1 MNYENKY
8 TDDYFRQHEQEI
20 PVSYDPESWKSVA
33 AMLDAHN
40 GIPAPPPPAPVKIP
54 PALWWACG
62 LLLLST
68 LFVKLSYQPQEK
80 APAPVQSVE
89 SQPENLNTVSPVDIS
104 QPDIQQQS
112 LPAAKS
118 LGKVSEHV
126 PSPSEKPVQPAITPA
141 GADSL
146 KVLPVPVQPD
156 STTLLKK
163 PVKKKKHLFW

>member
-54 PALWWACG
+54 PALWWVCG

-68 LFVKLSYQPQEK
+68 LFVKLSYQPQQK
-80 APAPVQSVE
+80 APAPVQSIE
-89 SQPENLNTVSPVDIS
+89 NQTENLITEPPADVQN
-104 QPDIQQQS
+104 PDIKKQS
-112 LPAAKS
+112 LPAIKS
-118 LGKVSEHV
+118 SGKASEQA
-126 PSPSEKPVQPAITPA
+126 PAQIEKSIQPVVAPV
-141 GADSL
+141 GSDSL
-146 KVLPVPVQPD
+146 KGLPVPVQPD

>member
-40 GIPAPPPPAPVKIP
+40 GTPAPPPPAPVKIP
-54 PALWWACG
+54 PALWWVCG

-89 SQPENLNTVSPVDIS
+89 NQTEDANTIPPVEVAK
-104 QPDIQQQS
+104 PAIQKQN
-112 LPAAKS
+112 LPATKNSGSTA
-118 LGKVSEHV
+118 
-126 PSPSEKPVQPAITPA
+126 PPAPAQIEKNIQPVVTPV
-141 GADSL
+141 GSDSL
-146 KVLPVPVQPD
+146 KGLSLPVQTD